1 MDKTIRQVTNV
12 MATVRVKKVV
22 IRSNSIKKVLV
33 KTGVSDEPA
42 GNLLIFFLVNSF
54 ETSVYGNFIKVQV
67 ISRTGKN

>member
-1 MDKTIRQVTNV
+1 M